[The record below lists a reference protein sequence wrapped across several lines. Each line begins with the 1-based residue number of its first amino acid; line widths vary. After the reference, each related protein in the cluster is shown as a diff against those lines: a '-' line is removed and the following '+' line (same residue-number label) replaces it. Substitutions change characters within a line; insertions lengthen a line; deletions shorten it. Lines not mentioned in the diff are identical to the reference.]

1 VLTAGGAHSRRY
13 MMYGRY
19 NPYDSRY
26 DRRGGLVEELI
37 ELDEIEAIMDGDVA
51 EVIEDEILLDFL

>member
-1 VLTAGGAHSRRY
+1 
-13 MMYGRY
+13 MYGRY

>member
-13 MMYGRY
+13 VMYGRY
-19 NPYDSRY
+19 NPYDSR
-26 DRRGGLVEELI
+26 DRRYGLVEELI